1 MTAAVRKARD
11 PRPIYELDIH
21 KFAVDLL
28 KTCAAP
34 KVIWKHI
41 PNGEKRDKGT
51 AAKLKRMGVLRGAAD
66 IELIMPPYAITACL
80 ELKRPGE
87 EQTVEQVAYG
97 LAIEAAG
104 GIYEVADT
112 PEKVFR
118 MLGRIGALRAG
129 TRMPGF
135 ME

>member
-1 MTAAVRKARD
+1 MTVAIRKPRD
-11 PRPIYELDIH
+11 PRPIYEIDIH

-28 KTCAAP
+28 RKCAAP

-51 AAKLKRMGVLRGAAD
+51 AAKLKAMGLLPGAAD
-66 IELIMPPYAITACL
+66 IELIMPPLGVTACL

-87 EQTVEQVAYG
+87 KQEPCQVAYG
-97 LAIEAAG
+97 LAIEEAG